1 MNDFRIGH
9 GYDVHALADGLPLRL
24 GGVLIEHPRGCV
36 AHSDGDALIHALCDA
51 LLGAAAMGD
60 IGLHFPDTSER
71 FKGIDS
77 RILLRHT
84 VEMLRDKGYRI
95 GNVDCTLCLQ
105 RPKIKPYIA
114 AMRETLAETM
124 GIDPERVSVKATTT
138 ERQRPCPADKVP
150 PGNGVRHTVANW
162 NSGRLPRSR
171 RPGDGT
177 ETPGSARKPT
187 RSRPDKEKER
197 TRLARYGNPAPDG
210 IVSPGFRKRN
220 PLAGLH
226 RKTSGRET
234 KVR

>member
-138 ERQRPCPADKVP
+138 ERLGFVGREE
-150 PGNGVRHTVANW
+150 GVEAHAVALVY
-162 NSGRLPRSR
+162 R
-171 RPGDGT
+171 
-177 ETPGSARKPT
+177 ETPSKDPARQTKFPPETEFGT
-187 RSRPDKEKER
+187 RSPIGTAEGSRVLGDRETER
-197 TRLARYGNPAPDG
+197 KLRVQRGSRLAPVPTKRKSVPD
-210 IVSPGFRKRN
+210 
-220 PLAGLH
+220 
-226 RKTSGRET
+226 
-234 KVR
+234 